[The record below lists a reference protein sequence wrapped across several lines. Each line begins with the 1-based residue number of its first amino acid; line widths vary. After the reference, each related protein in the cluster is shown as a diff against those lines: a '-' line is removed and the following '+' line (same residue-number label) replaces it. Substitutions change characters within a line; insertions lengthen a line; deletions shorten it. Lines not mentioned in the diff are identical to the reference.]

1 MKICKRTLVWLLILV
16 LSAGLLAGCQSAD
29 PTDPTPTDPT
39 PTEPPAP
46 TEPPKPTAE
55 ERGYYLAEDYLADP
69 TLFVPKWAGEWEVP
83 AEMLDWEEKK
93 ASFYDPAGRV
103 MSIGH
108 RGDRNVLYPEN
119 SIEGF
124 LSVMYAGV
132 DIFEVDVVKTK
143 DNVVIVFHD
152 DDLLRC
158 TDLTIRRLNG
168 EADHLPTS
176 NLVRDWTLD
185 EIRQLRLVMTET
197 SNETT
202 NYVVP
207 TLEDV
212 LMLAKG
218 RVFVSL
224 DKVRRLDWNQDVV
237 PVIEK
242 VGCPETVL
250 IPFQY
255 LGEKGPDTLQFM
267 VKRLYNAGAE
277 KVPMFCQVGAS
288 NVDSVVQTIEQ
299 YGFNKGLR
307 CGEYTPGN
315 TALDN
320 ALKPYVGQYRFFFE
334 TLERSRD
341 FPEVWEEMAD
351 KGYNTIMTNVNPY
364 GLCKFVQ
371 ERYFS
376 GN

>member
-1 MKICKRTLVWLLILV
+1 MKIWKRTLVWLLILV

-39 PTEPPAP
+39 PTDPPAP
-46 TEPPKPTAE
+46 TEPPKPSAE

-69 TLFVPKWAGEWEVP
+69 TLFVPKWAGEFEVP
-83 AEMLDWEEKK
+83 EEMLSWEEKK

-119 SIEGF
+119 ALESF
-124 LSVMYAGV
+124 LSVMYAGI
-132 DIFEVDVVKTK
+132 DILEVDVIKTK

-158 TDLTIRRLNG
+158 TDLTMRRLNG
-168 EADHLPTS
+168 EADHLPAS
-176 NLVRDWTLD
+176 NKVSDWTL
-185 EIRQLRLVMTET
+185 EELRELRLVFSET
-197 SNETT
+197 SSEAT
-202 NYVVP
+202 NYVIP
-207 TLEDV
+207 TLEDL
-212 LMLAKG
+212 LMIAKD
-218 RVFVSL
+218 RVFVTL
-224 DKVRRLDWNQDVV
+224 DKVRRVDWNQDIV

-242 VGCPETVL
+242 VGCQETVL
-250 IPFQY
+250 VPFQY
-255 LGEKGPDTLQFM
+255 LGEKGPDTLNFL
-267 VKRLYNAGAE
+267 VKRLLNGGAE
-277 KVPMFCQVGAS
+277 RVPMTCQVSAK
-288 NVDSVVQTIEQ
+288 NVDSVVQTIEE
-299 YGFNKGLR
+299 YGFNKALR

-315 TALDN
+315 TALDK

-334 TLERSRD
+334 TLVRSND

-351 KGYNTIMTNVNPY
+351 KGYNIIMTNVNPY
-364 GLCKFVQ
+364 GLCQFV
-371 ERYFS
+371 RDRHFG